1 MFLGQGKG
9 AKGTLKHVVLLDEAS
24 DADRAACA
32 AAGLSLHTLKDL
44 AKARL
49 PPAPLS
55 ELLIRHADY
64 PMRYWLTQPG
74 QHMA

>member
-1 MFLGQGKG
+1 MGQGVGQGKS

-32 AAGLSLHTLKDL
+32 AAGLTLHTLKEL

-49 PPAPLS
+49 LPPLDKA
-55 ELLIRHADY
+55 RW
-64 PMRYWLTQPG
+64 RRN
-74 QHMA
+74 